1 MKRMTLA
8 LILAAL
14 NLPVMPA
21 DATEPEF
28 HATYRAYYGS
38 MRGAEAVFSLEQED
52 DGEWLWQSRSE
63 PAGMVA
69 MFRDDV
75 ITERSRFRVEDDRLH
90 AISYRYRHEEDG
102 ETRRFRRLAFDW
114 NGNRV
119 HYRDDGNEGEM
130 DVPTGSFDRFLAQYA
145 LIRAL
150 NQDRRPEQFHI
161 VDGDEQFAQ
170 RLEYHGTE
178 TIDVRAGDFEALRVD
193 MKDADSERR
202 LVIWFA
208 PSLGHLPVKLEQR
221 EPGETT
227 VTMELESTNRER
239 AND

>member
-1 MKRMTLA
+1 MRRIWPILLA
-8 LILAAL
+8 LPLFLLAAT
-14 NLPVMPA
+14 PTAAA
-21 DATEPEF
+21 DTGF

-38 MRGAEAVFSLEQED
+38 MRGAETVFSLEQEE

-75 ITERSRFRVEDDRLH
+75 ITERSRFRIVDNRIE

-102 ETRRFRRLAFDW
+102 ETRRFRRLSFDW
-114 NGNRV
+114 NGDRV
-119 HYRDDGNEGEM
+119 RYRDNGDEGEM
-130 DVPTGSFDRFLAQYA
+130 EVPSGSLDRFLAQYA
-145 LIRAL
+145 LMRAL
-150 NQDRRPEQFHI
+150 DADRRPEQFEI
-161 VDGDEQFAQ
+161 VDGDEQFGQ
-170 RLEYHGTE
+170 RLEYHGNE
-178 TIDVRAGDFEALRVD
+178 TVDVRAGDFEALRVD
-193 MKDADSERR
+193 MKDADSDRR

-208 PSLGHLPVKLEQR
+208 PELGHLPVKLEQR

-239 AND
+239 R

>member
-1 MKRMTLA
+1 MKRTILV
-8 LILAAL
+8 LILISL
-14 NLPVMPA
+14 GLPAMPA
-21 DATEPEF
+21 EASETGF

-38 MRGAEAVFSLEQED
+38 MRGAETVFSLERED
-52 DGEWLWQSRSE
+52 DGDWLWQSRSE

-75 ITERSRFRVEDDRLH
+75 ITQRSRFRVENDRIQS
-90 AISYRYRHEEDG
+90 ISYRYRHEEDG

-119 HYRDDGNEGEM
+119 RYRDNGDEGEM
-130 DVPTGSFDRFLAQYA
+130 DVPAGSLDRFLAQYA
-145 LIRAL
+145 LMRAL
-150 NQDRRPEQFHI
+150 NQDRRPEQFQI
-161 VDGDEQFAQ
+161 VDSDEQFAQ

-178 TIDVRAGDFEALRVD
+178 TVDVRAGDFEALRVD

-208 PSLGHLPVKLEQR
+208 PALGHLPVKLEQR